1 MNALYEQRII
11 LVPCVIAL
19 LHLARLA
26 GYLTVL
32 RFTGSLAALAAVS
45 AGVDFLTHRIT
56 PLTLLTL
63 LAALWLTID
72 TRQRHRRTTRLS
84 DMARHI

>member
-1 MNALYEQRII
+1 MNALYEQRTI
-11 LVPCVIAL
+11 LVPCLIVL
-19 LHLARLA
+19 LNHARMA

-32 RFTGSLAALAAVS
+32 RFTGALAALAALS

-56 PLTLLTL
+56 PLTLLAL